1 MLENL
6 AFYVHHTQD
15 FSSCLPVNLL
25 KFIPKYC
32 FKKICVRRNYISL
45 FLFLLKQ
52 FEVRQNDPE
61 QVFEGNI
68 FAQIA
73 AIPQWHALDQT
84 VTLGLVIII
93 AYGSAHV

>member
-1 MLENL
+1 MHEEKLHFLVSFSLE
-6 AFYVHHTQD
+6 T
-15 FSSCLPVNLL
+15 
-25 KFIPKYC
+25 
-32 FKKICVRRNYISL
+32 
-45 FLFLLKQ
+45 Q

-73 AIPQWHALDQT
+73 AILQWHALDQT